1 MKQLKK
7 QTLLNKKE
15 ILKNIGLQYKMRR
28 VELGFKAVEIA
39 EKLGVSKQLLS
50 NFEHGK
56 SNNLILALL
65 YEEVLTYED
74 DKQRIEQ
81 RVEPPKQFSQ

>member
-15 ILKNIGLQYKMRR
+15 ILKDIGLQYKMRR
-28 VELGFKAVEIA
+28 VKLGFKAVEIA

-56 SNNLILALL
+56 SNNLILAIM
-65 YEEVLTYED
+65 YEEVLTYET
-74 DKQRIEQ
+74 DKQRIKQ
-81 RVEPPKQFSQ
+81 RAEPPE